1 VRRWRSVDPVDA
13 VLVNRRYY
21 AVPTYWTG
29 GSKMLKR
36 NLGITLGVCGALA
49 LVVASLSAQTN
60 PRYGKWKIKSD
71 APPPTSNIMT
81 YEPYQGKGMKIT
93 INAVNKDGV
102 KSEWGYTTMF
112 DGKDEPLVGNPGT
125 DTGSVKI
132 LNDKVNEIVYKKGGR
147 VTQVLTNVLSADG
160 KTIGVL
166 YMRYDA
172 EGHCTGVTSA
182 TYEKI
187 E

>member
-1 VRRWRSVDPVDA
+1 
-13 VLVNRRYY
+13 
-21 AVPTYWTG
+21 
-29 GSKMLKR
+29 MFKR
-36 NLGITLGVCGALA
+36 TLGITVGVCAALA
-49 LVVASLSAQTN
+49 FVVTSASAQSN

-71 APPPTSNIMT
+71 APAPQSNIMT
-81 YEPYQGKGMKIT
+81 YEPYHGSGMKIT
-93 INAVNKDGV
+93 INAVNKDG
-102 KSEWGYTTMF
+102 KASEWGYTTMF
-112 DGKDEPLVGNPGT
+112 DGKDEALVGNPGT

-160 KTIGVL
+160 KTLGIL
-166 YMRYDA
+166 YMRYNA
-172 EGHCTGVTSA
+172 EGHCTNVSAA